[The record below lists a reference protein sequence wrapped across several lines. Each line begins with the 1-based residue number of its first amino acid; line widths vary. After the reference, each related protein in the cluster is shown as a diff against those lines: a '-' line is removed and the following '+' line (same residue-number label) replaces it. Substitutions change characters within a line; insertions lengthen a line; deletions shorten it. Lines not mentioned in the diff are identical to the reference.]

1 MITGSDSID
10 EGRNRPAFLA
20 AASLCL
26 IAVLAACAPRPPALV
41 PPAGRVEAVEGFGSV
56 ALKGEAVLKGR
67 FAFLFRSPGRG
78 RIEALDPLGRAAF
91 TLFLEEDRAAFALPR
106 ERVYAEDSP
115 SSLMTRILGFAILPD
130 DMIDILCGA
139 GAGAGRAADPEAG
152 WVLETDARGRVV
164 AGTRDDVAF
173 SVREF
178 FPGGGVPRE
187 IAVSG
192 PAMTGRLKVL
202 SLRFNPP
209 ERAEAFDTSFLRGYS
224 LKTWEGIE
232 EILRR

>member
-1 MITGSDSID
+1 MITGSVSID
-10 EGRNRPAFLA
+10 EERNRPAFLA
-20 AASLCL
+20 AAAVCL
-26 IAVLAACAPRPPALV
+26 IAVLAACAARPPVLA

-56 ALKGEAVLKGR
+56 ALKGEGVLKGR

-78 RIEALDPLGRAAF
+78 RIEALDPLGRTAF
-91 TLFLEEDRAAFALPR
+91 TLLLEEDRAAFALPG

-115 SSLMTRILGFAILPD
+115 SALMTRILGFAILPD
-130 DMIDILCGA
+130 DMIGILCGA
-139 GAGAGRAADPEAG
+139 WAGADRTADPETG
-152 WVLETDARGRVV
+152 WVLETDAQGRIVG
-164 AGTRDDVAF
+164 GTRDDVAF

-187 IAVSG
+187 ISVSG

-209 ERAEAFDTSFLRGYS
+209 ERAGAFDTAFLRAYS
-224 LKTWEGIE
+224 LKTWEAIE
-232 EILRR
+232 EILRK